1 MIHRRKGR
9 KFNRTASHRKAL
21 LSNLS
26 VSLIKYKKIR
36 TTLAKA
42 KELRTYIEPII
53 NKSKITYLAKDNK
66 PESNVHARREVNRFL
81 NDRGAV
87 SILFDEIAPKVVD
100 RNGGYTR
107 VLKMGRRLGDG
118 AELALIELV
127 DYNLEQDKQ
136 EAKTDTEEKEG
147 GKVKTK
153 AKKTKK
159 AAEDED
165 TGKTERKK
173 TAEKKTT
180 VKKKSTETKKN
191 TEKKKTSKD
200 TNTKS
205 AKKKEAD
212 E

>member
-9 KFNRTASHRKAL
+9 KFNRTASHRKAM

-26 VSLIKYKKIR
+26 VALIKNKKIR

-42 KELRTYIEPII
+42 KELRMFIEPII
-53 NKSKITYLAKDNK
+53 TKSKKSYLVKDDK
-66 PESNVHARREVNRFL
+66 PEAAVHARRVINSFL

-87 SILFDEIAPKVVD
+87 KILFDEITPKVLD

-127 DYNLEQDKQ
+127 DYNIEQ
-136 EAKTDTEEKEG
+136 AKTDTAADTDEKDSKGTKGKKIKKAAKESEG
-147 GKVKTK
+147 
-153 AKKTKK
+153 TKK
-159 AAEDED
+159 AAD
-165 TGKTERKK
+165 KKK
-173 TAEKKTT
+173 TAA
-180 VKKKSTETKKN
+180 
-191 TEKKKTSKD
+191 KKKTDTKKSEGTKKSKG
-200 TNTKS
+200 S
-205 AKKKEAD
+205 KKKEAA

>member
-9 KFNRTASHRKAL
+9 KLTRTASHRKAL

-26 VSLIKYKKIR
+26 VSLIKNKKIR

-53 NKSKITYLAKDNK
+53 TKSKRAYLSKDAK
-66 PESNVHARREVNRFL
+66 PEYGVHLRRQINSYL

-87 SILFDEIAPKVVD
+87 KTLFDEIAPKVAD

-118 AELALIELV
+118 AELALIEFV
-127 DYNLEQDKQ
+127 DYNLEQ
-136 EAKTDTEEKEG
+136 AKTETASTGSESEDKP
-147 GKVKTK
+147 KSKH
-153 AKKTKK
+153 KKTKK
-159 AAEDED
+159 QAAPAAEP
-165 TGKTERKK
+165 
-173 TAEKKTT
+173 
-180 VKKKSTETKKN
+180 KKSTRGR
-191 TEKKKTSKD
+191 
-200 TNTKS
+200 
-205 AKKKEAD
+205 KKKEAA

>member
-9 KFNRTASHRKAL
+9 KLKRTASHKKAL

-26 VSLIKYKKIR
+26 VALIKNKKIR

-53 NKSKITYLAKDNK
+53 NKSKIAYLAKDSK
-66 PESNVHARREVNRFL
+66 PEANVHARRVINSFL

-87 SILFDEIAPKVVD
+87 STLFNEIAPKVVD

-107 VLKMGRRLGDG
+107 VLKLGRRLGDG

-127 DYNLEQDKQ
+127 DYNLEQAGTQPAGSD
-136 EAKTDTEEKEG
+136 AEEKETKG
-147 GKVKTK
+147 KTK
-153 AKKTKK
+153 
-159 AAEDED
+159 
-165 TGKTERKK
+165 GKK
-173 TAEKKTT
+173 TAKKEAKVSETTKKKKTADTKKTGTKKTT
-180 VKKKSTETKKN
+180 
-191 TEKKKTSKD
+191 KT
-200 TNTKS
+200 T
-205 AKKKEAD
+205 KKKEAA